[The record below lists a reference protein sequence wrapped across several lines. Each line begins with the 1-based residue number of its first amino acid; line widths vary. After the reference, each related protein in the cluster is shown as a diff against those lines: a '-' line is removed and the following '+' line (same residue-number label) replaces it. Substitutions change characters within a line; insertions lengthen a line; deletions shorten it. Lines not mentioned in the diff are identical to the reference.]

1 MSVRVTQVA
10 PADAGVCSLV
20 VRTSSSGSGVKR
32 YNAYV
37 RSRLLSDLTPDP
49 LPVRSSV
56 SQLGACRP
64 RPSLVFAK
72 LHQGATSRHSTPAR
86 RVHALSSAGG
96 AARGRGVISLRRPR
110 RIALAPLTPPGALA
124 APDRGAHQGGRA
136 GGGGSGS
143 PPLPHAIPCVSGGRP
158 VALRAGHWGL
168 AAQAHLPRARRHAR
182 RRRLLA
188 QGPRSALVPA
198 GLEAAIAKFRH
209 GVDSGVARCGEQR
222 RARRS
227 ACRCAPGGMRFAG
240 TLESRRTRP
249 IAHRARACA
258 RRNALFCAL
267 RHGQRRACGGGS
279 AAASSDRR
287 PRVDAGDGWRRAQV
301 PADVR
306 APPGCLVAAV

>member
-10 PADAGVCSLV
+10 PADAGVWSLV

-49 LPVRSSV
+49 RYVRLFHNLARADLVPLLCSLSFTKAPRAATAHLP
-56 SQLGACRP
+56 
-64 RPSLVFAK
+64 
-72 LHQGATSRHSTPAR
+72 R
-86 RVHALSSAGG
+86 RVHAPSSAGG
-96 AARGRGVISLRRPR
+96 AARGRGVISLHRPR

-198 GLEAAIAKFRH
+198 GLETAIAKFRH

-227 ACRCAPGGMRFAG
+227 ACRCAPGGMRFAR